1 MDYLKELVFQNEQ
14 LTASAKIAEKSLAM
28 LQNQIQVLEKENAFL
43 QAQIIQF
50 GIDVAASSG
59 QKQPNQ
65 QLLNSPLAQNLPFT
79 YYSYTLSV
87 LLCIPHIVFIH
98 DICLIE
104 PEHNKNCEQSY
115 AHYNYV
121 QSSLHLKPHF
131 LENWPGSIRC
141 LCMR

>member
-1 MDYLKELVFQNEQ
+1 MYSKGTVLDKTVDYLKELVFQNEQ

-104 PEHNKNCEQSY
+104 PEHNKM
-115 AHYNYV
+115 
-121 QSSLHLKPHF
+121 L
-131 LENWPGSIRC
+131 
-141 LCMR
+141 